1 MTGYWWFGFMF
12 TGGALSAIGIGV
24 AAAAMASQF
33 LAPTDETDG
42 AGASSQMA
50 LRVDHGTGCQ
60 YLESSRGSLTP
71 RMGRDGKQVCKGG
84 V

>member
-1 MTGYWWFGFMF
+1 MSGYWWFGFMF
-12 TGGALSAIGIGV
+12 TGGALSVIGICV
-24 AAAAMASQF
+24 ATAMAFQF

-42 AGASSQMA
+42 AGARSQMA

>member
-1 MTGYWWFGFMF
+1 MTEWWRHGFSF
-12 TGGALSAIGIGV
+12 AGGAICAICVWALG
-24 AAAAMASQF
+24 AAFIQF
-33 LAPTDETDG
+33 ATAGDETDG
-42 AGASSQMA
+42 AGARSQMA

>member
-1 MTGYWWFGFMF
+1 MTGYWWSGFTF
-12 TGGALSAIGIGV
+12 TGGAIGAVCMWTLLTTGF
-24 AAAAMASQF
+24 QWF
-33 LAPTDETDG
+33 APKNETDG
-42 AGASSQMA
+42 AGARSQMA

-71 RMGRDGKQVCKGG
+71 RMGRDGKQVCNGG